1 MNPIKVRILYGLIS
15 VLTVFCL
22 ALSGQIGG
30 QVSSGSGGGSACAG
44 ACNTAAAYEE
54 WTSGTS
60 AFGIGAVEGNYYCG
74 FFWTPSENKCFCR
87 GTFCITKA
95 AGDISGKTFV
105 VEFWTTTGTSLNEK
119 LGSTTGVAGNNS
131 WSGTTQAFDFS
142 THQQATAS
150 TTYAVT
156 ITMNEV
162 DASNNAKI
170 YVDGYGTWANANA
183 ARWNSDGSIKSNLTT
198 YDTRASIYTE

>member
-1 MNPIKVRILYGLIS
+1 MNPIRARILYSLIS
-15 VLTVFCL
+15 ILV
-22 ALSGQIGG
+22 ALCMAWTAGG
-30 QVSSGSGGGSACAG
+30 TFSAGAGGGGACAG

-54 WTSGTS
+54 WTSGTTD
-60 AFGIGAVEGNYYCG
+60 FGIGVTAGNYYSG

-87 GTFCITKA
+87 VTFCITKV

-119 LGSTTGVAGNNS
+119 LGSTTGVTGNNS
-131 WSGTTQAFDFS
+131 WSVTTQAFDFS
-142 THQQATAS
+142 THQQTTAS

-170 YVDGYGTWANANA
+170 YLDGSGTWANANA
-183 ARWNSDGSIKSNLTT
+183 ARWNSDGSIGSNLTT
-198 YDTRASIYTE
+198 YDARASIYTE

>member
-1 MNPIKVRILYGLIS
+1 MKRILI
-15 VLTVFCL
+15 LTILLMSSL
-22 ALSGQIGG
+22 AWAGSTTVVVG
-30 QVSSGSGGGSACAG
+30 QVSSGAGGGSACAG

-54 WTSGTS
+54 WTSSTTDL
-60 AFGIGAVEGNYYCG
+60 GIGASAGNYYCG

-198 YDTRASIYTE
+198 HDTWASIYTE